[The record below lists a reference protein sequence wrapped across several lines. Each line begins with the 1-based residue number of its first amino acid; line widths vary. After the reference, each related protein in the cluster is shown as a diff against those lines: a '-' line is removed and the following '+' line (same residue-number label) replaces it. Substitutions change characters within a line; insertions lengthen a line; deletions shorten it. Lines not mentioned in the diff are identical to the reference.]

1 MTTDPITGHPVTT
14 DPITGDPATGRPLT
28 GPVPPRTVRLAWVA
42 DVDAIAAIQLEA
54 LRGTLPADL
63 AGNLDAGDLAAA
75 WRRAVSTPPSARHR
89 VLVAT
94 EGAGGGPDG
103 GGPAVIAAADL
114 GTTSSGRV
122 VGFTA
127 TAPAEDP
134 DAEAGAD
141 GEVMALHT
149 AGEDDELTGALLAA
163 AADTLEADGFSRGQL
178 WVCSTQ
184 DGLRRVAEGAGW
196 VADGAHRRLDLPDAT
211 SSGLAQVRLH
221 TGLTDDDAAA

>member
-1 MTTDPITGHPVTT
+1 MTTDPTTGHPATT
-14 DPITGDPATGRPLT
+14 DPTTGHPATG
-28 GPVPPRTVRLAWVA
+28 PVPPPRTVRLAWVA

-63 AGNLDAGDLAAA
+63 AGDLDARDLAAA

-94 EGAGGGPDG
+94 EGAGGDAHG

-114 GTTSSGRV
+114 GTTGSGRV

-134 DAEAGAD
+134 DADAGAD
-141 GEVMALHT
+141 GEVVALHT
-149 AGEDDELTGALLAA
+149 ATDDDELTGALLAA

-178 WVCSTQ
+178 WVGSSQ
-184 DGLRRVAEGAGW
+184 DGLRRVAQGAGW
-196 VADGAHRRLDLPDAT
+196 VPDGAHRRLDLPDAA
-211 SSGLAQVRLH
+211 SSGLTQVRLH
-221 TGLTDDDAAA
+221 TGLTDDDAAG